1 MKKLITTLIVAFL
14 SLSAASQIAD
24 SYDNIDISRL
34 SSQKNEKWVEFLLG
48 IIPTTSVMIV
58 AGTGTHIPSYNTK

>member
-58 AGTGTHIPSYNTK
+58 TGTGTHIPSYNTK

>member
-14 SLSAASQIAD
+14 SLSAASQIAVSLD
-24 SYDNIDISRL
+24 DVDISRL
-34 SSQKNEKWVEFLLG
+34 PSPKNEIWVEFLLG

-58 AGTGTHIPSYNTK
+58 AGVGTHIPTCNTK